1 MGNIKIDDSARLVGK
16 IRLGNGTYIAQGT
29 VLRSKDDSILIENDS
44 WILEN
49 SVLIGTK
56 KNPLKIGSK
65 TVFGH
70 KVIAIGSEIGD
81 LCEVGNCTIFLPGSK
96 IGSQCIFGEGTIIS
110 ENAIVP
116 DGSVVVGRPGRVI
129 RKLTEDDKKMI
140 SRMRGNNISLNPFI
154 ENIIDNDMNRGDIV
168 GKIYDFNGK
177 YPRLP
182 KRLIYTI
189 QRRLQE
195 M

>member
-1 MGNIKIDDSARLVGK
+1 
-16 IRLGNGTYIAQGT
+16 
-29 VLRSKDDSILIENDS
+29 
-44 WILEN
+44 
-49 SVLIGTK
+49 
-56 KNPLKIGSK
+56 
-65 TVFGH
+65 
-70 KVIAIGSEIGD
+70 
-81 LCEVGNCTIFLPGSK
+81 
-96 IGSQCIFGEGTIIS
+96 
-110 ENAIVP
+110 
-116 DGSVVVGRPGRVI
+116 
-129 RKLTEDDKKMI
+129 LTEDDKKMI